1 MTRFRVALLACLLCA
16 ATVPAGVIAAEES
29 ATIVHEG
36 DTLTLHQST
45 GQTISG
51 ETTLPEGTTLSIR
64 MRSTG
69 DTSPAFLRVSETT
82 VTEYGTFEAHFDM
95 SEGPKTGTFEVTV
108 SHDGDSLTETE
119 GKIVPCDSN
128 CTDVTVTEH
137 DTPDEGMQPSPDR
150 VDMVPVVEVTQTR
163 TARIPVTFGDKEKVT
178 ITIGSEEVNYKYI
191 ATLQDRDDDGRA
203 VVLFDTENAGT
214 NRTTVTVLDDGGE
227 YPVDARE
234 EWQIPS
240 LIDPGIYDMEL
251 YAGTNT
257 SSNPAT
263 IGSLAILEAP
273 PANPAPTETKVTET
287 TTQQTTNTAA
297 SMRKSTGGVFGGD
310 SAGLAAIIGGCVLGV
325 VGIGALLGLFRSA

>member
-1 MTRFRVALLACLLCA
+1 MTRFRVALLACILCA

-45 GQTISG
+45 GQTVSG

-64 MRSTG
+64 MSSTG

-82 VTEYGTFEAHFDM
+82 VTEHGTFEAHFDM

-150 VDMVPVVEVTQTR
+150 VDMVSVVEVTQTR

-178 ITIGSEEVNYKYI
+178 ITIGSEEVNYKYV
-191 ATLQDRDDDGRA
+191 ATLRDRDDDGRA

-214 NRTTVTVLDDGGE
+214 NHRTGSVLDNGSKYSLD
-227 YPVDARE
+227 PKE
-234 EWQIPS
+234 EWELED
-240 LIDPGIYDMEL
+240 LIHRGDYQMEIYPGADTSVDP
-251 YAGTNT
+251 A
-257 SSNPAT
+257 SV
-263 IGSLAILEAP
+263 GSLVILEAP
-273 PANPAPTETKVTET
+273 PANPTPTETKVTET

-310 SAGLAAIIGGCVLGV
+310 SAGLTAIIGGCVLGV